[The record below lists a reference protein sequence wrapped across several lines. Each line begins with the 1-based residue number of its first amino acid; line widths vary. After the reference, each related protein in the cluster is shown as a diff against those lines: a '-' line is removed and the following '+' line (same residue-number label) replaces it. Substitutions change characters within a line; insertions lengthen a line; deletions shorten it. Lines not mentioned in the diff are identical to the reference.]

1 MNRRV
6 RKLED
11 RRKGGFASAQAGP
24 ADEETKPDCGEFWEM
39 QMWWTA
45 LHLVR
50 GLEPDFTLDSEA
62 GDAFVTLGGRFA
74 VSRERMD
81 LRGLMGPRTRALQ
94 EAMPRDRWGRFLAA
108 DDEAADTY
116 ARLIELANTCIVPDD
131 YTIPIAGRCYT
142 QEEADRF
149 ANSPHKPTALFVD
162 DEEREDTRRLTWVL
176 VHNADARGM
185 LSFLT
190 RRRDAFVEEEGS
202 MPTDLPTY

>member
-1 MNRRV
+1 VSLNRRV

-50 GLEPDFTLDSEA
+50 GLEPDFTLNSEA
-62 GDAFVTLGGRFA
+62 GDAFVTLDGRFA

-94 EAMPRDRWGRFLAA
+94 ESMPRDRWGRFLAA
-108 DDEAADTY
+108 DVEGADTEDP
-116 ARLIELANTCIVPDD
+116 LNHLEHTFIVP
-131 YTIPIAGRCYT
+131 
-142 QEEADRF
+142 
-149 ANSPHKPTALFVD
+149 
-162 DEEREDTRRLTWVL
+162 ED
-176 VHNADARGM
+176 
-185 LSFLT
+185 
-190 RRRDAFVEEEGS
+190 
-202 MPTDLPTY
+202 